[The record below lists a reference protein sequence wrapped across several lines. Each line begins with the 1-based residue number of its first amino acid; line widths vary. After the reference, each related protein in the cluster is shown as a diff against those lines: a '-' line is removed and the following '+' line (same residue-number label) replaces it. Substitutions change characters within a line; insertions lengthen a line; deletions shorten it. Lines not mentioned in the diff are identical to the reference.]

1 VAVPVISSSVM
12 QISTSSCPATRMQRL
27 SRVFQSCRVRRGRRV
42 QLGMDGQ
49 VDQRRKAAKMLERGR
64 GQRAAATRSRCCFER
79 WSWSCSGVG
88 GPRSGCNSSKEGAW
102 PDAGLVG
109 VGPWLLYCSLLL
121 VSLDLFGPGGPLGP
135 PLGPLGRPLRSCS
148 VVPPLCGIPASVS
161 EPLACAL
168 DRHWLAEAFDVW
180 SLSASF
186 NHTSLLGPGLA
197 LGSERERHCPPSWQR
212 APVSPSR
219 NVS

>member
-1 VAVPVISSSVM
+1 VQSAQRPTSAARDGWAGG
-12 QISTSSCPATRMQRL
+12 STSQGREDVGERQRA
-27 SRVFQSCRVRRGRRV
+27 
-42 QLGMDGQ
+42 D
-49 VDQRRKAAKMLERGR
+49 GR

-135 PLGPLGRPLRSCS
+135 PLGPLGRSLRSCS

-197 LGSERERHCPPSWQR
+197 WLWGRKENATAHPHGKGRLFHPRETFHDWPPM
-212 APVSPSR
+212 
-219 NVS
+219 

>member
-1 VAVPVISSSVM
+1 LAGRRPS
-12 QISTSSCPATRMQRL
+12 
-27 SRVFQSCRVRRGRRV
+27 RRGSV
-42 QLGMDGQ
+42 AT
-49 VDQRRKAAKMLERGR
+49 VLES
-64 GQRAAATRSRCCFER
+64 ATSLP
-79 WSWSCSGVG
+79 
-88 GPRSGCNSSKEGAW
+88 GPFWAR
-102 PDAGLVG
+102 
-109 VGPWLLYCSLLL
+109 
-121 VSLDLFGPGGPLGP
+121 GPLGP